1 MSDVVVTTSTGGAAA
16 IEPPRSPLRE
26 VWSIAWPTV
35 LAMTSYTLMQFV
47 DKMMVGWVGPT
58 QLAAQTSGNIW
69 SFSLL
74 SFVLGV
80 LTVVN
85 TYVSQNLGAGTP
97 RNGPKYAWAA
107 FWLGLFIWVFLL
119 LPYAF
124 VIPWVFSDLM
134 PRISPN
140 AAAKSAELVSMESG
154 YAQIMVLGSIFL
166 LVGRGI
172 NQFFFGLHRPHI
184 VTIAAISGNIVNI
197 LVDYVLIFGEK
208 GLPQFG
214 LPGIPGVT
222 PLGIYG
228 AAIATVCGSAVE
240 MSIPLCLF
248 LGGKLQRELGTRDA
262 WRPRLDTIK
271 DLLRLGWPAAVQWGN
286 ELICWAIFM
295 TVLVGSFGE
304 DHLAACA
311 IAFGYMSLSF
321 MPAVG
326 FSVATNSL
334 VGKYIGAGQPETA
347 IARTRL
353 TLTLAMC
360 YMTFCALIFFFFR
373 HPLIGAFIG
382 HDVDPARAAR
392 IIEIGGKIM
401 ICTAV
406 FQTFDAFGIVYTGA
420 LRGAG
425 DTVWP
430 GVVTMLLSW
439 IFIVGGGYAMAF
451 AWPQLESIGPWVASA
466 VYIILYGL
474 VMWWRFAAGHWR
486 SIDLL
491 KRGKCA
497 KCGYDMRQNANG
509 VCPECGTRMDAA
521 QEARD
526 EAADPALGAVT
537 CAVPT
542 VMGEVAEPVGS
553 KN

>member
-1 MSDVVVTTSTGGAAA
+1 
-16 IEPPRSPLRE
+16 
-26 VWSIAWPTV
+26 
-35 LAMTSYTLMQFV
+35 MTSYTVMQFF

-58 QLAAQTSGNIW
+58 ELAAQTSGGIW

-74 SFVLGV
+74 SFALGI

-107 FWLGLFIWVFLL
+107 FWLGAAIYVVFM

-124 VIPWVFSDLM
+124 ALPWVFSDIM
-134 PRISPN
+134 PLISPG
-140 AAAKSAELVSMESG
+140 AEAKSADLVRMETG
-154 YAQIMVLGSIFL
+154 YAQILVLGSIFL
-166 LVGRGI
+166 LIGRGL
-172 NQFFFGLHRPHI
+172 NQFFFGMHRPHI
-184 VTIAAISGNIVNI
+184 VTVGAISGNITNI
-197 LVDYVLIFGEK
+197 LCNYVLIFGEH
-208 GLPQFG
+208 GVPHLG
-214 LPGIPGVT
+214 LPGVPGVA
-222 PLGIYG
+222 PMGVYG
-228 AAIATVCGSAVE
+228 AAVATVIGSFVE
-240 MSIPLCLF
+240 VLIPGIVF
-248 LGGKLQRELGTRDA
+248 LGAKLNAELATRSS
-262 WRPRLDTIK
+262 WRPDWPPIR

-334 VGKYIGAGQPETA
+334 VGKYIGAQKPETA

-353 TLTLAMC
+353 ALTLAMC
-360 YMTFCALIFFFFR
+360 YMTACAIVFLAFR
-373 HPLIGAFIG
+373 HPLIALFIG
-382 HDVDPARAAR
+382 SEVDAERVAR

-401 ICTAV
+401 ICTAI
-406 FQTFDAFGIVYTGA
+406 FQTFDAFGIIYTGA

-430 GVVTMLLSW
+430 GVVTMIYSW
-439 IFIVGGGYAMAF
+439 VFIVGGGYAIVHLM
-451 AWPQLESIGPWVASA
+451 PQLESIGPWIVCAF
-466 VYIILYGL
+466 YIILYGMT
-474 VMWWRFAAGHWR
+474 MWRRFANGRWR

-491 KRGKCA
+491 KRG
-497 KCGYDMRQNANG
+497 
-509 VCPECGTRMDAA
+509 AA
-521 QEARD
+521 SGGD
-526 EAADPALGAVT
+526 EAKDEACDPALGAMT
-537 CAVPT
+537 AIAPPT
-542 VMGEVAEPVGS
+542 MGEVAEPAAA
-553 KN
+553 NR